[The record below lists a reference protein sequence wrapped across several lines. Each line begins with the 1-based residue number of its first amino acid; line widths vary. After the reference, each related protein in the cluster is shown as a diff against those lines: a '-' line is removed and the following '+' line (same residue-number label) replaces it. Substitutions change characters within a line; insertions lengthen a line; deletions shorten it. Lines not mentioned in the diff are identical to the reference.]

1 MKFIDEVKV
10 FLKAGNGGDGCS
22 SFRREKFVEFGGPD
36 GGCGGNGGD
45 VVFVTDENLNTLLDY
60 RHRAHLKAKNG
71 KPGRKS
77 NKRGESGSDLV
88 CKVPVGTQI
97 LTQDGVLLSDLEQP
111 KQSFISAFGGKGGRG
126 NATFKNS
133 LNRAATEFTYGEP
146 GEEKTVIL
154 NLKILADIGLV
165 GLPNAGKSTFL
176 SRCSNAK
183 PKIADYP
190 FSTLEP
196 IVGIAEINNREI
208 VIADIP
214 GIIQGAHKN
223 LGLGFKF
230 LKHIE
235 RCKALIYLVDGT
247 EKDIYSV
254 YTLLLEELSLYSKN
268 LETKEHFILLTKS
281 DLLTKDEVQ
290 EKCKYIQ
297 ERSGKLTLHTGTDQE
312 IEPPLKA
319 AQKLVELHK
328 SNHKSPGK
336 YDPLKV

>member
-36 GGCGGNGGD
+36 GGCGGDGGN
-45 VVFVTDENLNTLLDY
+45 VIFITDENLNTLLDY
-60 RHRAHLKAKNG
+60 RHRVHLKAENG

-88 CKVPVGTQI
+88 CKVPIGTQI
-97 LTQDGVLLSDLEQP
+97 LTQDRVLLSDLEQP

-133 LNRAATEFTYGEP
+133 LNRAATEFTCGEP

-154 NLKILADIGLV
+154 NLKILADIGLI

-196 IVGIAEINNREI
+196 IVGIAKINNHEI

-214 GIIQGAHKN
+214 GIIEGAHKN
-223 LGLGFKF
+223 LGLGVKF

-235 RCKALIYLVDGT
+235 RCKALIYLIDGT

-254 YTLLLEELSLYSKN
+254 YTLLSNELSLYSKK
-268 LETKEHFILLTKS
+268 LEIKEHFILITKS
-281 DLLTKDEVQ
+281 DLLGKDEVQ
-290 EKCKYIQ
+290 EKCQYIR
-297 ERSGKLTLHTGTDQE
+297 EKTGKLTLHTGIDQE
-312 IEPPLKA
+312 LASSLKA
-319 AQKLVELHK
+319 AQKLVELHQPGNK
-328 SNHKSPGK
+328 SRGK
-336 YDPLKV
+336 YNPLEV